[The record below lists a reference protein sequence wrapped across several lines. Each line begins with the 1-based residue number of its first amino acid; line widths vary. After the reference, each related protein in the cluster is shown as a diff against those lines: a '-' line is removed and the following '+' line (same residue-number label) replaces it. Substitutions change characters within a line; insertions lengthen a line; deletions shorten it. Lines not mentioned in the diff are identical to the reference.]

1 MLINILQHQIPQIES
16 LENAID
22 FEQLHSRLVVL
33 AQSITGYAAA
43 QYAAEISAL
52 TSLANQT
59 LHLKTKQKS
68 QNDFSKAKA
77 RALLILNAILEME
90 D

>member
-1 MLINILQHQIPQIES
+1 MLINILQYQIPQIEN
-16 LENAID
+16 LKNADD

-43 QYAAEISAL
+43 KYTAEIGALMNL
-52 TSLANQT
+52 TSQI
-59 LHLKTKQKS
+59 LHIKTKQKS
-68 QNDFSKAKA
+68 QNDFTKAKS
-77 RALLILNAILEME
+77 RALFILNAILEME